1 MSSVRFETWNAFFWK
16 INISRL
22 LSLQICNFILNDTK
36 KGNYSFDKITIS
48 KVRYSALV
56 VFSISISTA
65 CIKKTTKS
73 FSMIMNHEESQIQ
86 LLLPLAYQIISSLCF
101 IKISF
106 WWFMILKQ
114 PWRRN
119 FWSNSYHLTMT
130 INHGHLKGLIICY
143 KL

>member
-86 LLLPLAYQIISSLCF
+86 LLAYQIISSLCF